1 MANRGELL
9 SPAGSYEAACAA
21 FQYGADAV
29 YLGLSRHSARAEAV
43 NFTAEELASIT
54 AYAHSLQPRRSV
66 YVAVNTLVRDDELPG
81 LLESLEAC
89 ENAAVD
95 GVILQDLAVYRLVH
109 RYFPTLHAHAS
120 TQMAVHNREGAEA
133 MAELGFTRVVLARE
147 LSFDEI
153 RDITANVPV
162 ETEVFIH
169 GALCYAY
176 SGLCLFSALRLNRS
190 GNRGQCAYCCRG
202 AYEGPKGARAYPFSM
217 RDLYQLDHVREL
229 RDAGVA
235 SLKIEGRMKSPLY
248 VAATTD
254 LYRRKLDGQLEDSDT
269 LREAVSNLQT
279 VFSRPYTQL
288 YLEGRPTPPEKIIDA
303 VSVGHRGSPIGHVTG
318 VRRDPEGQRWLA
330 FAPQRPLEVHDGL
343 QVELPEGG
351 HPYGFAVDRMRRAG
365 ETRTRISV
373 PSRMRVEVELPPDAP
388 VLPKGAPLFCSASQ
402 AVRRAFGWSR
412 PRSTECHAA
421 IPIDVRVTLARDGFR
436 AFAKVKDADISAS
449 VSEPGELTPAQHPER
464 TEETLRKVFGKL
476 GETRWGLGSLT
487 IEDSERLFAPVSLLN
502 NLRRALTA
510 ALDEQ
515 FESDRIE
522 RNGMRSVSV
531 AEECTAP
538 LPVPPLE
545 KEERSV
551 KVCFARKP
559 KAFADTDEVVL
570 ALSVED
576 CRSGGELLGK
586 LHAWQAVCPR
596 VRVALPLIVRGK
608 EADAVEK
615 TVRDL
620 LADGVRDW
628 ECADLAG
635 LHLLHRLAGDRK
647 LSITADGSLYCFNR
661 LAANHLIEQGISGAV
676 APAEADIE
684 QLETMGAYGSNW
696 LIVPIRW
703 RPPLFISETRPIV
716 PWVSPSS
723 TRFKLEDR
731 SGWTCEVSRHD
742 GRWLTR
748 DTTSLDHTDD
758 LPALR
763 AAGFRRFRYDFTD
776 E

>member
-1 MANRGELL
+1 MATRGELL

-21 FQYGADAV
+21 FWYGADAV

-147 LSFDEI
+147 LTFDEI

-254 LYRRKLDGQLEDSDT
+254 LYRRKLDGRLEDSDT
-269 LREAVSNLQT
+269 LRAAISDLQT
-279 VFSRPYTQL
+279 IFSRPYTQL
-288 YLEGRPTPPEKIIDA
+288 YLESASNAPEKIIDA
-303 VSVGHRGSPIGHVTG
+303 VSVGHRGSPIGHVAA
-318 VRRDPEGQRWLA
+318 VRRDHFGQRWLA

-351 HPYGFAVDRMRRAG
+351 HPYGFAVDKLRRAG

-373 PSRMRVEVELPPDAP
+373 PSRMRVEIALPPDAP
-388 VLPKGAPLFCSASQ
+388 TLPQGAPLFCSASQ
-402 AVRRAFGWSR
+402 AVRRAFTWSR

-421 IPIDVRVTLARDGFR
+421 IPIDVTVELASDGFR
-436 AFAKVKDADISAS
+436 ASAKVEGLNLSAS
-449 VSEPGELTPAQHPER
+449 VSESGELTPSQHPER

-476 GETRWGLGSLT
+476 GETRWSLGSLK
-487 IEDSERLFAPVSLLN
+487 IEDPDRLFAPVSLLN
-502 NLRRALTA
+502 NLRRSLAA

-515 FESDRIE
+515 FESARTE
-522 RNGMRSVSV
+522 RNGLRSVSV
-531 AEECTAP
+531 VEECTAP
-538 LPVPPLE
+538 LEVPPLE

-551 KVCFARKP
+551 KVRFSRKP
-559 KAFADTDEVVL
+559 RAFADTDEVVL

-576 CRSGGELLGK
+576 CRSVNACLDK
-586 LHAWQAVCPR
+586 LHAWQVACPR

-608 EADAVEK
+608 EADSVEK
-615 TVRDL
+615 TVRAL
-620 LADGVRDW
+620 LADSVTDW

-635 LHLLHRLAGDRK
+635 LHLLHRLTGTKK
-647 LSITADGSLYCFNR
+647 LSITADGSLYCYNH
-661 LAANHLIEQGISGAV
+661 LAANELIEQGIAGAV
-676 APAEADIE
+676 APAEVGVE
-684 QLETMGAYGSNW
+684 QLEAMGAYASNW
-696 LIVPIRW
+696 LIAPIRW

-716 PWVSPSS
+716 PWVSPSA
-723 TRFKLEDR
+723 TRFELEDR
-731 SGWTCEVSRHD
+731 SGWTCEVSRVD

-748 DTTSLDHTDD
+748 DTTPMDHSDD

-763 AAGFRRFRYDFTD
+763 AAGIRRFRYDFTD